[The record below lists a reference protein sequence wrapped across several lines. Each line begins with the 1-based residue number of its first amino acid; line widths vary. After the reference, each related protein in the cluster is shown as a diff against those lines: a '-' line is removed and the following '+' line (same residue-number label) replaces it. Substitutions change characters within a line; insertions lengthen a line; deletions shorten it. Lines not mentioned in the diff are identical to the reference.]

1 MSAMAQAL
9 TAALLDFIW
18 QGLLVAF
25 LLWVALFLMRK
36 RAAQARYVAGLVAL
50 AVLAMLPVVTA
61 VLEYTAPDSSVLV
74 VSTGTVV
81 SASTRAVPAGQAVPG
96 SAWMAALEAWALPVW
111 SFGVLIFAVRAV
123 WGCRRISVMRRLAV
137 PASPDLLARVAE
149 IGARMDLARPARVL
163 MTAFAGSPS
172 VVGWFRPV
180 ILLPPATLL
189 GLTPEQL
196 EAVLAHELAH
206 IRRYDSLVNAAQI
219 LVETLLFYH
228 PAVWW
233 ISARIR
239 EERELCCD
247 DVAVSS
253 CGDALCYA
261 RALTRLERLR
271 LTALA
276 LGSAG
281 GPLAYRI
288 RRLMGAGGRY
298 DSPSKLPGV
307 LALALGLAC
316 LAGNVHWARGQEQKA
331 VSQQAGPGRDTQENR
346 ELVWQEPKP
355 SQDQQQEKVR
365 AELETLRQC
374 VRELEAQLN
383 DRELLDVRAS
393 EKAQAQMAEDAA
405 RQEGRLAEQKAAME
419 TQLENLRLMLS
430 RLRQTYKE
438 DYPEVEALKQRIGE
452 VESSIMA
459 SEYRLTNADEAKK
472 RLAEM
477 QSQLSSSRQ
486 IMASLQQRVLQ
497 RLKEAQVVQ
506 GLAELQRQQIVSKQA
521 LARWT
526 VKSIDIVGLAG
537 EAREALLARL
547 PVKVGSKLAE
557 GSVDAIAAALKE
569 FDEHLTFTVTVS
581 GSGEAVI
588 RISRPRI

>member
-50 AVLAMLPVVTA
+50 AVLAMLPVATA

-81 SASTRAVPAGQAVPG
+81 SASTRAVPVGQAVPG

-123 WGCRRISVMRRLAV
+123 WGCRRISVMRRRAV

-233 ISARIR
+233 TSARIR

-271 LTALA
+271 LTAPALA

-288 RRLMGAGGRY
+288 RRLMGAGSRGE
-298 DSPSKLPGV
+298 SPSKLAGV

-316 LAGNVHWARGQEQKA
+316 LAANVHWARGQEQKVVA
-331 VSQQAGPGRDTQENR
+331 QQTEPARDTQENR
-346 ELVWQEPKP
+346 EMVIQNPTQP
-355 SQDQQQEKVR
+355 AR
-365 AELETLRQC
+365 AELEALRQR

-383 DRELLDVRAS
+383 DRELLDRRAS

-405 RQEGRLAEQKAAME
+405 RQEGRLAEQKATME
-419 TQLENLRLMLS
+419 IQLENLRLMLS

-438 DYPEVEALKQRIGE
+438 DYPEVEVLKQRIAE

-486 IMASLQQRVLQ
+486 TMASEQQRALQ

-506 GLAELQRQQIVSKQA
+506 GLAELQRQKIVSKQA
-521 LARWT
+521 LAGWT

-557 GSVDAIAAALKE
+557 GSVEAIAAALKE

-581 GSGEAVI
+581 GSSEAVI